1 MMLPFHRGSV
11 RRRSSPSCSQ
21 AATRSTDHPFCRHP
35 TWGMECASRSMTSPT
50 MPLRTEGL
58 LLSIDK
64 EHYRVRYL
72 FAWVLSLAFRVT
84 AECGTLQE
92 AILNIG
98 SHLPIACPRDA

>member
-1 MMLPFHRGSV
+1 
-11 RRRSSPSCSQ
+11 
-21 AATRSTDHPFCRHP
+21 
-35 TWGMECASRSMTSPT
+35 MTSPT

-98 SHLPIACPRDA
+98 SHLPIACPRDAIGGRVAECATRTARLLRLINV